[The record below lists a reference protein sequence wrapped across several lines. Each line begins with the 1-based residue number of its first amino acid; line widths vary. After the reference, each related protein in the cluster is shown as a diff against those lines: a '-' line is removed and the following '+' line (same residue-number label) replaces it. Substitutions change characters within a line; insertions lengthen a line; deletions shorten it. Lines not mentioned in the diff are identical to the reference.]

1 MWYGATAM
9 ARTTSSRPPRM
20 TPTTTRGERPD
31 MNAMANTVTT
41 MMMVDPR
48 SGWSTMSARGAPT
61 NSPIS
66 LRNRSAVSERH
77 S

>member
-1 MWYGATAM
+1 MRYGATAM

-48 SGWSTMSARGAPT
+48 SGWSTMSAKGAPT
-61 NSPIS
+61 KIPIS
-66 LRNRSAVSERH
+66 LMKRFTSRARSS
-77 S
+77 